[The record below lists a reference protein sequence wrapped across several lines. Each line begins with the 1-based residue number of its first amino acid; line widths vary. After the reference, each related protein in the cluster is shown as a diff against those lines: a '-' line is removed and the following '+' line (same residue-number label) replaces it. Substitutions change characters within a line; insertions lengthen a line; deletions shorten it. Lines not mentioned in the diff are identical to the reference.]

1 MAFWWQKTDVTLI
14 KNTPAGLIFA
24 VRHGKGLL
32 REKWGPGL
40 CALTWQGVPLI
51 NLWPD
56 ECPTCAGMVSAGFGS
71 DSEGAARFISAMN
84 QWNQPFQDLP
94 TTFSHLEPLL
104 TLLPSGYYTL
114 EDRELYP
121 VDGNGHFFWS
131 VGTQKSKNPATAS
144 VVDEIDQER
153 YYYTPGPLYLLPTQ
167 SPAHFNP
174 ERAAFYRD
182 KPDTR
187 AIAWYFNDSYLCAL
201 LDGHHKAC
209 AAALE
214 KRPVKSL
221 VIAPVK
227 HAFSDS
233 LTFGNGEKFTKKE
246 FIKGIP
252 RHTKSERLS
261 PEYSQACITP
271 DVRDTF
277 IWPDELIQ
285 SVSAFPGVEAAST
298 LLEAG
303 DLSEKRI
310 NGIIEGGV
318 QVDYE
323 DLPVIMQALFY
334 THSPLFI
341 PFACFICREQYC
353 SSYRYLAF
361 SLLAQTPCQPV
372 EDFFLDFLI
381 NDDGT
386 RPDFTRIVDDYFRQR

>member
-1 MAFWWQKTDVTLI
+1 MAFWWQKTDVKLI
-14 KNTPAGLIFA
+14 KNTSAGLIFA

-40 CALTWQGVPLI
+40 CALTWQGAPLI

-56 ECPTCAGMVSAGFGS
+56 ECPTCAGMVSAGFGA
-71 DSEGAARFISAMN
+71 DSEGAARFISAMS

-94 TTFSHLEPLL
+94 TAFSHLEPLL
-104 TLLPSGYYTL
+104 TLLPSGYYSL

-167 SPAHFNP
+167 SPAHFNS
-174 ERAAFYRD
+174 ERAAYYRD

-221 VIAPVK
+221 VIAPVSR
-227 HAFSDS
+227 SDKES
-233 LTFGNGEKFTKKE
+233 LTFYNDQQLSARE
-246 FIKGIP
+246 FIKGVP
-252 RHTKSERLS
+252 TATHYQRLT
-261 PEYSQACITP
+261 PAQYQACTSSDHEAFPWPEELAQCAAAFP
-271 DVRDTF
+271 DV
-277 IWPDELIQ
+277 
-285 SVSAFPGVEAAST
+285 AAAST
-298 LLEAG
+298 ILEAG

-310 NGIIEGGV
+310 QRIIDG
-318 QVDYE
+318 QDTLE
-323 DLPVIMQALFY
+323 DNDIPLILQALCY
-334 THSPLFI
+334 THSTLFI
-341 PFACFICREQYC
+341 PFARFVYQ
-353 SSYRYLAF
+353 RYTWGVHNHLAF
-361 SLLAQTPCQPV
+361 TLLAQKPSQKV
-372 EDFFLDFLI
+372 DDFFVEFLI
-381 NDDGT
+381 DDDGY
-386 RPDFTRIVDDYFRQR
+386 RPDLTKIVDDYFRQR